1 MIKVVK
7 NGVVVSVLLDT
18 RTVNKEGTYPVKI
31 KVYFQGKPKYY
42 STGVCMSTKDELEEV
57 LESKSKKNIE
67 IQDIIG
73 KELSRILKN
82 VDILVERGTFSFS
95 NLNNMLGKNI
105 GGTLNEMISAK
116 IKELENEEK
125 FGTSAFYKG
134 TLSLLK
140 RYMKHDVP
148 INEVTVEWLN
158 GLEKFILKTANQTTV
173 AMNMRNIRATMN
185 IAKQVGVIR
194 ESDYP
199 FGRGKYQIKEGSRKK
214 KALNKKQLKVI
225 AEYSDGSITTEFY
238 RDLWLFIYFCNG
250 LNVADLISLKFSDI
264 QNGEISFIR
273 KKTKDRTR
281 DVKRIYA
288 AITPEMYSIINKW
301 GNDPKKSVYIFP
313 FLKPGDSAWEHE
325 KKKKNLTKLINKRMK
340 MIGEKLNFGKTTTYV
355 ARHTYATVLRN
366 EGVPISIIS
375 PMLGHSSV
383 TTTEIYL
390 ADLGSEYRAQ
400 KYKPIELL
408 KAYISSIR
416 AIF

>member
-42 STGVCMSTKDELEEV
+42 PTGICMSTKEELEEV

-125 FGTSAFYKG
+125 FGSSAFYKG

-148 INEVTVEWLN
+148 IKEVTVEWLN

-199 FGRGKYQIKEGSRKK
+199 FGRGKYQIKEGSGKK
-214 KALNKKQLKVI
+214 KALNKKQLKAI
-225 AEYSDGSITTEFY
+225 AEYSDGSMTTEFY

-273 KKTKDRTR
+273 KKTKDRTH

-340 MIGEKLNFGKTTTYV
+340 MIGEKLNLGKITTYV

-390 ADLGSEYRAQ
+390 ADLESEYRA
-400 KYKPIELL
+400 KNASLL
-408 KAYISSIR
+408 S
-416 AIF
+416 F

>member
-1 MIKVVK
+1 MIKVIK

-42 STGVCMSTKDELEEV
+42 PTGICMSTKEELEEV

-199 FGRGKYQIKEGSRKK
+199 FGRGKYQIKEGSGKK
-214 KALNKKQLKVI
+214 KALNKKQLKAI
-225 AEYSDGSITTEFY
+225 AEYSDGSMTTEFY

-340 MIGEKLNFGKTTTYV
+340 MIGEKLNLGKITTYV

-390 ADLGSEYRAQ
+390 ADLESEYRA
-400 KYKPIELL
+400 KNASLL
-408 KAYISSIR
+408 S
-416 AIF
+416 F

>member
-42 STGVCMSTKDELEEV
+42 PTGICMSTKEELEEV

-148 INEVTVEWLN
+148 IKEVTVEWLN

-173 AMNMRNIRATMN
+173 AMNMRNIRAIMN

-199 FGRGKYQIKEGSRKK
+199 FGRGKYQIKEGSGKK
-214 KALNKKQLKVI
+214 KALNKKQLKAI
-225 AEYSDGSITTEFY
+225 AEYSDGNMTTEFY

-340 MIGEKLNFGKTTTYV
+340 MIGEKLNLGKITTYV

-390 ADLGSEYRAQ
+390 ADLESEYRA
-400 KYKPIELL
+400 KNASLL
-408 KAYISSIR
+408 S
-416 AIF
+416 F

>member
-42 STGVCMSTKDELEEV
+42 PTGICMSTKEELEEV

-67 IQDIIG
+67 IQYIIH
-73 KELSRILKN
+73 KEFNRILKN

-199 FGRGKYQIKEGSRKK
+199 FGRGKYQIKEGSGKK
-214 KALNKKQLKVI
+214 KALNKKQLKAI
-225 AEYSDGSITTEFY
+225 AEYSDGSMTTEFY

-325 KKKKNLTKLINKRMK
+325 KKKKNHTKLINKRMK
-340 MIGEKLNFGKTTTYV
+340 MIGEKLNLGKITTYV

-390 ADLGSEYRAQ
+390 ADLESEYRA
-400 KYKPIELL
+400 KNASLL
-408 KAYISSIR
+408 S
-416 AIF
+416 F

>member
-1 MIKVVK
+1 MTKSVI
-7 NGVVVSVLLDT
+7 NGVVVSVFLDT
-18 RTVNKEGTYPVKI
+18 RTVNKKGTYPVKI

-42 STGVCMSTKDELEEV
+42 PTGICMSTKEELEEV

-67 IQDIIG
+67 IQDIIH
-73 KELSRILKN
+73 KEFNRISKN
-82 VDILVERGTFSFS
+82 INILVERGTFSFS

-140 RYMKHDVP
+140 RYIKHDVP
-148 INEVTVEWLN
+148 IKEVTVEWLN

-199 FGRGKYQIKEGSRKK
+199 FGRGKYQIKESSGKK
-214 KALNKKQLKVI
+214 KALNKKQLKAI
-225 AEYSDGSITTEFY
+225 AEYSDGSMTTEFY

-281 DVKRIYA
+281 DIKRIYA

-301 GNDPKKSVYIFP
+301 GNDPKKSIYIFP

-340 MIGEKLNFGKTTTYV
+340 MIGEKLNLGKITTYV

-390 ADLGSEYRAQ
+390 ADLESEYRA
-400 KYKPIELL
+400 KNASLL
-408 KAYISSIR
+408 S
-416 AIF
+416 F

>member
-42 STGVCMSTKDELEEV
+42 PTGICMNTKEELEEV

-199 FGRGKYQIKEGSRKK
+199 FGRGKYQIKEGSGKK
-214 KALNKKQLKVI
+214 KALNKKQLKAI
-225 AEYSDGSITTEFY
+225 AEYSDGSMTTEFY

-340 MIGEKLNFGKTTTYV
+340 IIGEKLNFGKITTYV

-390 ADLGSEYRAQ
+390 ADLESEYRA
-400 KYKPIELL
+400 KNASLL
-408 KAYISSIR
+408 S
-416 AIF
+416 F

>member
-42 STGVCMSTKDELEEV
+42 PTGICMSTKEELEEV

-105 GGTLNEMISAK
+105 GGSLNEMISAK

-125 FGTSAFYKG
+125 FGSSAFYKG

-148 INEVTVEWLN
+148 IKEVTVEWLN

-199 FGRGKYQIKEGSRKK
+199 FGRGKYQIKEGSGKK
-214 KALNKKQLKVI
+214 KALNKKQLKAI
-225 AEYSDGSITTEFY
+225 AEYSDGSMTTEFY

-340 MIGEKLNFGKTTTYV
+340 MIGEKLNLGKITTYV
-355 ARHTYATVLRN
+355 ARH
-366 EGVPISIIS
+366 
-375 PMLGHSSV
+375 
-383 TTTEIYL
+383 
-390 ADLGSEYRAQ
+390 SEFSF
-400 KYKPIELL
+400 PL
-408 KAYISSIR
+408 KFKHLQTFA
-416 AIF
+416 A

>member
-18 RTVNKEGTYPVKI
+18 RTANKEGTYPVKI

-42 STGVCMSTKDELEEV
+42 STGICMSTKDELEEV

-116 IKELENEEK
+116 IKELDNEEK
-125 FGTSAFYKG
+125 FGSSAFYKG

-140 RYMKHDVP
+140 RYMKHDIL

-158 GLEKFILKTANQTTV
+158 GLEKFILKTASQTTA
-173 AMNMRNIRATMN
+173 AMNMRNIRTIMN
-185 IAKQVGVIR
+185 IAKQTGVIR

-199 FGRGKYQIKEGSRKK
+199 FGRGKYQIKEGSGKK
-214 KALNKKQLKVI
+214 KALNKKQLKAI
-225 AEYSDGSITTEFY
+225 AEYSDGSMTTEFY

-313 FLKPGDSAWEHE
+313 FLKPSDSAWEHE

-340 MIGEKLNFGKTTTYV
+340 MIGEKLNFGKITTYV

-390 ADLGSEYRAQ
+390 ADLESEYRA
-400 KYKPIELL
+400 KNASLL
-408 KAYISSIR
+408 S
-416 AIF
+416 F

>member
-42 STGVCMSTKDELEEV
+42 STGICMSTKDELEEV

-158 GLEKFILKTANQTTV
+158 GLEKFILKTASQTTV

-199 FGRGKYQIKEGSRKK
+199 FGRGKYQIKEGSGKK
-214 KALNKKQLKVI
+214 KALNKKQLKAI
-225 AEYSDGSITTEFY
+225 AEYSDGSMTTEFY

-301 GNDPKKSVYIFP
+301 GNDPKKSIYIFP

-340 MIGEKLNFGKTTTYV
+340 MIGEKLNLGKITTYV

-390 ADLGSEYRAQ
+390 ADLESEYRA
-400 KYKPIELL
+400 KDASLL
-408 KAYISSIR
+408 S
-416 AIF
+416 F

>member
-1 MIKVVK
+1 MTKSVI
-7 NGVVVSVLLDT
+7 NGVVVSVFLDT
-18 RTVNKEGTYPVKI
+18 RTVNKKGTYPVKI

-42 STGVCMSTKDELEEV
+42 PTGICMSTKEELEEV

-67 IQDIIG
+67 IQDIIH
-73 KELSRILKN
+73 KEFNRISKN
-82 VDILVERGTFSFS
+82 INILVERGTFSFS

-140 RYMKHDVP
+140 RYIKHDVP
-148 INEVTVEWLN
+148 IKEVTVEWLN

-199 FGRGKYQIKEGSRKK
+199 FGRGKYQIKEGSGKK
-214 KALNKKQLKVI
+214 KALNKKQLKAI
-225 AEYSDGSITTEFY
+225 AEYSDGSMTTEFY

-273 KKTKDRTR
+273 KKTKDRTH

-340 MIGEKLNFGKTTTYV
+340 MIGEKLNLGKITTYV

-390 ADLGSEYRAQ
+390 ADLESEYRA
-400 KYKPIELL
+400 KNASLL
-408 KAYISSIR
+408 S
-416 AIF
+416 F

>member
-42 STGVCMSTKDELEEV
+42 PTGICMSTKEELEEV

-105 GGTLNEMISAK
+105 GGSLNEMISAK

-125 FGTSAFYKG
+125 FGSSAFYKG

-148 INEVTVEWLN
+148 IKEVTVEWLN

-173 AMNMRNIRATMN
+173 AMNMRKIRATMN

-199 FGRGKYQIKEGSRKK
+199 FGRGKYQIKEGSGKK
-214 KALNKKQLKVI
+214 KALNKKQLKAI
-225 AEYSDGSITTEFY
+225 AEYSDGSMTTEFY

-273 KKTKDRTR
+273 KKTKDRTH

-340 MIGEKLNFGKTTTYV
+340 MIGEKLNLGKITTYV

-390 ADLGSEYRAQ
+390 ADLESEYRA
-400 KYKPIELL
+400 KNASLL
-408 KAYISSIR
+408 S
-416 AIF
+416 F

>member
-1 MIKVVK
+1 MTKSVI
-7 NGVVVSVLLDT
+7 NGVVVSVFLDT
-18 RTVNKEGTYPVKI
+18 RTVNKKGTYPVKI

-42 STGVCMSTKDELEEV
+42 PTGICMSTKEELEEV

-67 IQDIIG
+67 IQYIIH
-73 KELSRILKN
+73 KEFNRILKN

-148 INEVTVEWLN
+148 IKEVTVEWLN

-199 FGRGKYQIKEGSRKK
+199 FGRGKYQIKEGSGKK
-214 KALNKKQLKVI
+214 KALNKKQLKAI
-225 AEYSDGSITTEFY
+225 AEYSDGSMTTEFY

-340 MIGEKLNFGKTTTYV
+340 MIGEKLNLGKITTYV

-390 ADLGSEYRAQ
+390 ADLESEYRA
-400 KYKPIELL
+400 KNASLL
-408 KAYISSIR
+408 S
-416 AIF
+416 F

>member
-42 STGVCMSTKDELEEV
+42 PTGICMSTKEELEEV

-199 FGRGKYQIKEGSRKK
+199 FGRGKYQIKESSGKK
-214 KALNKKQLKVI
+214 KALNKKQLKAI
-225 AEYSDGSITTEFY
+225 AEYNDGSMTTEFY

-264 QNGEISFIR
+264 QNKTNLVFEKMKSDNSKIENLSIALNNIAKVYTDVNEKFIPAIEQILDIISVTYKNNINTIPENLLFLL
-273 KKTKDRTR
+273 RTSTALLKELAER
-281 DVKRIYA
+281 RIIPQNISKVQIDSVIEA
-288 AITPEMYSIINKW
+288 S
-301 GNDPKKSVYIFP
+301 NDISVSY
-313 FLKPGDSAWEHE
+313 
-325 KKKKNLTKLINKRMK
+325 
-340 MIGEKLNFGKTTTYV
+340 EKLRKEF
-355 ARHTYATVLRN
+355 
-366 EGVPISIIS
+366 
-375 PMLGHSSV
+375 M
-383 TTTEIYL
+383 
-390 ADLGSEYRAQ
+390 
-400 KYKPIELL
+400 
-408 KAYISSIR
+408 KA
-416 AIF
+416 A

>member
-42 STGVCMSTKDELEEV
+42 PTGICMSTKEELEEV

-67 IQDIIG
+67 IQDIIH
-73 KELSRILKN
+73 KEFNRILKN
-82 VDILVERGTFSFS
+82 VNILVERGTFSFS

-148 INEVTVEWLN
+148 IKEVTVEWLN

-199 FGRGKYQIKEGSRKK
+199 FGRGKYQIKEASGKK
-214 KALNKKQLKVI
+214 KALNKKQLKAI
-225 AEYSDGSITTEFY
+225 AEYSDGSMTTEFY

-301 GNDPKKSVYIFP
+301 GNDPKKSIYIFP

-340 MIGEKLNFGKTTTYV
+340 MIGEKLNLGKITTYV

-390 ADLGSEYRAQ
+390 ADLESEYRA
-400 KYKPIELL
+400 KNASLL
-408 KAYISSIR
+408 S
-416 AIF
+416 F

>member
-1 MIKVVK
+1 MTKSVI

-42 STGVCMSTKDELEEV
+42 PTGICMSTNEELEEV

-140 RYMKHDVP
+140 RYIKHDVP
-148 INEVTVEWLN
+148 IKEVTVEWLN

-199 FGRGKYQIKEGSRKK
+199 FGRGKYQIKEGSGKK
-214 KALNKKQLKVI
+214 KALNKKQLKAI
-225 AEYSDGSITTEFY
+225 AEYSDGSMTTEFY
-238 RDLWLFIYFCNG
+238 RDLWLFIYFCYG

-340 MIGEKLNFGKTTTYV
+340 MIGEKLNLGKITTYV

-390 ADLGSEYRAQ
+390 ADLESEYRA
-400 KYKPIELL
+400 KNASLL
-408 KAYISSIR
+408 S
-416 AIF
+416 F

>member
-42 STGVCMSTKDELEEV
+42 PTGICMSTKEELEEA

-199 FGRGKYQIKEGSRKK
+199 FGRGKYQIKEGSGKK
-214 KALNKKQLKVI
+214 KALNKKQLKAI
-225 AEYSDGSITTEFY
+225 AEYSDGSMTTEFY

-340 MIGEKLNFGKTTTYV
+340 MIGEKLNLGKITTYV

-390 ADLGSEYRAQ
+390 ADLESEYRA
-400 KYKPIELL
+400 KNASLL
-408 KAYISSIR
+408 S
-416 AIF
+416 F

>member
-1 MIKVVK
+1 
-7 NGVVVSVLLDT
+7 
-18 RTVNKEGTYPVKI
+18 
-31 KVYFQGKPKYY
+31 
-42 STGVCMSTKDELEEV
+42 
-57 LESKSKKNIE
+57 
-67 IQDIIG
+67 
-73 KELSRILKN
+73 
-82 VDILVERGTFSFS
+82 
-95 NLNNMLGKNI
+95 MLGKNI

-199 FGRGKYQIKEGSRKK
+199 FGRGKYQIKEGSGKK
-214 KALNKKQLKVI
+214 KALNKKQLKAI
-225 AEYSDGSITTEFY
+225 AEYRDGSMTTEFY

-301 GNDPKKSVYIFP
+301 GNDPKKKCLYFP
-313 FLKPGDSAWEHE
+313 VF
-325 KKKKNLTKLINKRMK
+325 
-340 MIGEKLNFGKTTTYV
+340 KTW
-355 ARHTYATVLRN
+355 
-366 EGVPISIIS
+366 
-375 PMLGHSSV
+375 
-383 TTTEIYL
+383 
-390 ADLGSEYRAQ
+390 
-400 KYKPIELL
+400 
-408 KAYISSIR
+408 
-416 AIF
+416 

>member
-1 MIKVVK
+1 MTKSVI
-7 NGVVVSVLLDT
+7 NGVVVSVFLDT
-18 RTVNKEGTYPVKI
+18 RTVNKKGTYPVKI
-31 KVYFQGKPKYY
+31 KVYFQGKPKCYP
-42 STGVCMSTKDELEEV
+42 TGICMSTKEELEEV

-67 IQDIIG
+67 IQYIIH
-73 KELSRILKN
+73 KEFNRILKN

-148 INEVTVEWLN
+148 IKEVTVEWLN

-199 FGRGKYQIKEGSRKK
+199 FGRGKYQIKEGSGKK
-214 KALNKKQLKVI
+214 KALNKKQLKAI
-225 AEYSDGSITTEFY
+225 AEYSDGSMTTEFY

-325 KKKKNLTKLINKRMK
+325 KKKKNHTKLINKRMK
-340 MIGEKLNFGKTTTYV
+340 MIGEKLNLGKITTYV

-390 ADLGSEYRAQ
+390 ADLESEYRA
-400 KYKPIELL
+400 KNASLL
-408 KAYISSIR
+408 S
-416 AIF
+416 F

>member
-1 MIKVVK
+1 MTKSVI
-7 NGVVVSVLLDT
+7 NGVVVSVFLDT
-18 RTVNKEGTYPVKI
+18 RTVNKKGTYPVKI

-42 STGVCMSTKDELEEV
+42 PTGICMSTKEELEEV

-67 IQDIIG
+67 IQYIIH
-73 KELSRILKN
+73 KEFNRILKN

-140 RYMKHDVP
+140 RYIKHDVP

-199 FGRGKYQIKEGSRKK
+199 FGRGKYQIKEGSGKK
-214 KALNKKQLKVI
+214 KALNKKQLKAI
-225 AEYSDGSITTEFY
+225 AEYSDGSMTTEFY

-340 MIGEKLNFGKTTTYV
+340 IIGEKLNLGKITTYV

-390 ADLGSEYRAQ
+390 ADLESEYRA
-400 KYKPIELL
+400 KNASLL
-408 KAYISSIR
+408 S
-416 AIF
+416 F

>member
-31 KVYFQGKPKYY
+31 KIYFQGKPKYY
-42 STGVCMSTKDELEEV
+42 PTGICMSTKEELEEV

-105 GGTLNEMISAK
+105 GGSLNEMISAK

-199 FGRGKYQIKEGSRKK
+199 FGRGKYQIKEGSGKK
-214 KALNKKQLKVI
+214 KALNKKQLKAI
-225 AEYSDGSITTEFY
+225 AEYSDGSMTTEFY

-325 KKKKNLTKLINKRMK
+325 KKKKNHTKLINKRMK
-340 MIGEKLNFGKTTTYV
+340 MIGEKLNLGKITTYV

-390 ADLGSEYRAQ
+390 ADLESEYRA
-400 KYKPIELL
+400 KNASLL
-408 KAYISSIR
+408 S
-416 AIF
+416 F

>member
-1 MIKVVK
+1 MTKSVI
-7 NGVVVSVLLDT
+7 NGVVVSVFLDT
-18 RTVNKEGTYPVKI
+18 RTVNKKGTYPVKI

-42 STGVCMSTKDELEEV
+42 PTGICMSTKEELEEV

-67 IQDIIG
+67 IKDIIG

-148 INEVTVEWLN
+148 IKEVTVEWLN

-199 FGRGKYQIKEGSRKK
+199 FGRGKYQIKEGSGKK
-214 KALNKKQLKVI
+214 KALNKKQLKAI
-225 AEYSDGSITTEFY
+225 AEYSDGSMTTEFY

-264 QNGEISFIR
+264 QNDEISFIR

-340 MIGEKLNFGKTTTYV
+340 MIGEKLNLGKITTYV

-390 ADLGSEYRAQ
+390 ADLESEYRA
-400 KYKPIELL
+400 KNASLL
-408 KAYISSIR
+408 S
-416 AIF
+416 F

>member
-1 MIKVVK
+1 MTKSII
-7 NGVVVSVLLDT
+7 NGVVVSVFLDT
-18 RTVNKEGTYPVKI
+18 RTVNKKGTYPVKI

-42 STGVCMSTKDELEEV
+42 PTGICMSTKEELEEV

-67 IQDIIG
+67 IQDIIH
-73 KELSRILKN
+73 KEFNRISKN
-82 VDILVERGTFSFS
+82 INILVERGTFSFS

-140 RYMKHDVP
+140 RYIKHDVP
-148 INEVTVEWLN
+148 IKEVTVEWLN

-199 FGRGKYQIKEGSRKK
+199 FGRGKYQIKESSGKK
-214 KALNKKQLKVI
+214 KALNKKQLKAI

-250 LNVADLISLKFSDI
+250 LNVTDLISLKFSDI

-301 GNDPKKSVYIFP
+301 GNDPKKSIYIFP

-340 MIGEKLNFGKTTTYV
+340 MIGEKLNLGKITTYV

-390 ADLGSEYRAQ
+390 ADLESEYRA
-400 KYKPIELL
+400 KNASLL
-408 KAYISSIR
+408 S
-416 AIF
+416 F

>member
-1 MIKVVK
+1 MTKSVI

-42 STGVCMSTKDELEEV
+42 PTGICMSTKEELEEV

-199 FGRGKYQIKEGSRKK
+199 FGRGKYQIKEGSGKK

-225 AEYSDGSITTEFY
+225 AEYSDGSMTTEFY

-340 MIGEKLNFGKTTTYV
+340 MIGEKLNLGKITTYV

-390 ADLGSEYRAQ
+390 ADLESEYRA
-400 KYKPIELL
+400 KNASLL
-408 KAYISSIR
+408 S
-416 AIF
+416 F

>member
-42 STGVCMSTKDELEEV
+42 PTGICMSTKEELEEV

-67 IQDIIG
+67 IQYIIH
-73 KELSRILKN
+73 KEFNRILKN

-148 INEVTVEWLN
+148 IKEVTVEWLN

-199 FGRGKYQIKEGSRKK
+199 FGRGKYQIKEGSGKK
-214 KALNKKQLKVI
+214 KALNKKQLKAI
-225 AEYSDGSITTEFY
+225 AEYSDGSMTTEFY

-340 MIGEKLNFGKTTTYV
+340 MIGEKLNLGKITTYV

-390 ADLGSEYRAQ
+390 ADLESEYRA
-400 KYKPIELL
+400 KNASLL
-408 KAYISSIR
+408 S
-416 AIF
+416 F

>member
-31 KVYFQGKPKYY
+31 KIYFQGKPKYY
-42 STGVCMSTKDELEEV
+42 PTGICMSTKEELEEV

-105 GGTLNEMISAK
+105 GGSLNEMISAK

-148 INEVTVEWLN
+148 IKEVTVEWLN

-199 FGRGKYQIKEGSRKK
+199 FGRGKYQIKEGSGKK
-214 KALNKKQLKVI
+214 KALNKKQLKAI
-225 AEYSDGSITTEFY
+225 AEYSDGSMTTEFY

-340 MIGEKLNFGKTTTYV
+340 MIGEKLNLGKITTYV

-390 ADLGSEYRAQ
+390 ADLESEYRA
-400 KYKPIELL
+400 KNASLL
-408 KAYISSIR
+408 S
-416 AIF
+416 F

>member
-1 MIKVVK
+1 MTKSVI
-7 NGVVVSVLLDT
+7 NGVVVSVFLDT
-18 RTVNKEGTYPVKI
+18 QTVNKKGTYPVKI

-42 STGVCMSTKDELEEV
+42 PTGICMSTKEELEEV

-67 IQDIIG
+67 IQYIIH
-73 KELSRILKN
+73 KEFNRILKN

-199 FGRGKYQIKEGSRKK
+199 FGRGKYQIKEGSGKK
-214 KALNKKQLKVI
+214 KALNKKQLKAI
-225 AEYSDGSITTEFY
+225 AEYSDGSMTTEFY

-340 MIGEKLNFGKTTTYV
+340 MIGEKLNLGKITTYV

-390 ADLGSEYRAQ
+390 ADLESEYRA
-400 KYKPIELL
+400 KNASLL
-408 KAYISSIR
+408 S
-416 AIF
+416 F

>member
-1 MIKVVK
+1 MTKSVI
-7 NGVVVSVLLDT
+7 NGVVVSVFLDT
-18 RTVNKEGTYPVKI
+18 RTVNKKGTYPVKI

-42 STGVCMSTKDELEEV
+42 PTGICMSTKEELEEV

-67 IQDIIG
+67 IQDIIH
-73 KELSRILKN
+73 KEFNRISKN
-82 VDILVERGTFSFS
+82 INILVERGTFSFS

-140 RYMKHDVP
+140 RYIKHDVP
-148 INEVTVEWLN
+148 IKEVTVEWLN

-199 FGRGKYQIKEGSRKK
+199 FGRGKYQIKESSGKK
-214 KALNKKQLKVI
+214 KALNKKQLKAI
-225 AEYSDGSITTEFY
+225 AEYSDGSMTTEFY

-301 GNDPKKSVYIFP
+301 GNDPKKSIYIFP

-340 MIGEKLNFGKTTTYV
+340 MIGEKLNLGKITTYT
-355 ARHTYATVLRN
+355 A
-366 EGVPISIIS
+366 S
-375 PMLGHSSV
+375 HSDFSF
-383 TTTEIYL
+383 
-390 ADLGSEYRAQ
+390 
-400 KYKPIELL
+400 LL
-408 KAYISSIR
+408 KFKHLQ
-416 AIF
+416 IFAA

>member
-42 STGVCMSTKDELEEV
+42 PTGICMSTKEELEEV

-105 GGTLNEMISAK
+105 GGSLNEMISAK

-140 RYMKHDVP
+140 RYIKHDVP
-148 INEVTVEWLN
+148 IKEVTVEWLN

-199 FGRGKYQIKEGSRKK
+199 FGRGKYQIKEGSGKK
-214 KALNKKQLKVI
+214 KALNKKQLKAI
-225 AEYSDGSITTEFY
+225 AEYSDGSMTTEFY

-340 MIGEKLNFGKTTTYV
+340 IIGEKLNLGKITTYV

-390 ADLGSEYRAQ
+390 ADLESEYRA
-400 KYKPIELL
+400 KNASLL
-408 KAYISSIR
+408 S
-416 AIF
+416 F

>member
-42 STGVCMSTKDELEEV
+42 PTGICMSTKEELEEV

-105 GGTLNEMISAK
+105 GGILNEMISAK

-140 RYMKHDVP
+140 RYIKHDVP

-199 FGRGKYQIKEGSRKK
+199 FGRGKYQIKEGSGKK
-214 KALNKKQLKVI
+214 KALNKKQLKAI
-225 AEYSDGSITTEFY
+225 AEYSDGSMTTEFY

-340 MIGEKLNFGKTTTYV
+340 MIGEKLNLGKITTYV

-390 ADLGSEYRAQ
+390 ADLESEYRA
-400 KYKPIELL
+400 KNASLL
-408 KAYISSIR
+408 S
-416 AIF
+416 F

>member
-42 STGVCMSTKDELEEV
+42 PTGICMSTKEELEEV

-199 FGRGKYQIKEGSRKK
+199 FGRGKYQIKEGSGKK
-214 KALNKKQLKVI
+214 KALNKKQLKAI
-225 AEYSDGSITTEFY
+225 AEYSDGSMTTEFY

-264 QNGEISFIR
+264 QNGEISFIK

-340 MIGEKLNFGKTTTYV
+340 MIGEKLNLGKITTYV

-390 ADLGSEYRAQ
+390 ADLESEYRA
-400 KYKPIELL
+400 KNASLL
-408 KAYISSIR
+408 S
-416 AIF
+416 F

>member
-1 MIKVVK
+1 MTKSVI
-7 NGVVVSVLLDT
+7 NGVVVSVFLDT
-18 RTVNKEGTYPVKI
+18 RTVNKKGTYPVKI

-42 STGVCMSTKDELEEV
+42 PTGICMSTKEELEEV

-67 IQDIIG
+67 IQDIIH
-73 KELSRILKN
+73 KEFNRISKN
-82 VDILVERGTFSFS
+82 VNILVERGTFSFS

-148 INEVTVEWLN
+148 IKEVTVEWLN

-199 FGRGKYQIKEGSRKK
+199 FGRGKYQIKEGSGKK
-214 KALNKKQLKVI
+214 KALNKKQLKAI
-225 AEYSDGSITTEFY
+225 AEYSDGSMTTEFY

-301 GNDPKKSVYIFP
+301 GNDLKKSIYIFP

-340 MIGEKLNFGKTTTYV
+340 MIGEKLNLGKITTYV

-390 ADLGSEYRAQ
+390 ADLESEYRA
-400 KYKPIELL
+400 KNASLL
-408 KAYISSIR
+408 S
-416 AIF
+416 F

>member
-1 MIKVVK
+1 MIKVIK

-42 STGVCMSTKDELEEV
+42 PTGICMSTKEELEEV

-199 FGRGKYQIKEGSRKK
+199 FGRGKYQIKEGSGKK
-214 KALNKKQLKVI
+214 KALNKKQLKAI
-225 AEYSDGSITTEFY
+225 AEYSDGSMTTEFY

-301 GNDPKKSVYIFP
+301 GNGPKKSVYIFP

-340 MIGEKLNFGKTTTYV
+340 MIGEKLNLGKITTYV
-355 ARHTYATVLRN
+355 ARHTYATALRN

-390 ADLGSEYRAQ
+390 ADLESEYRA
-400 KYKPIELL
+400 KNASLL
-408 KAYISSIR
+408 S
-416 AIF
+416 F

>member
-42 STGVCMSTKDELEEV
+42 PTGICMSTKEELEEV

-105 GGTLNEMISAK
+105 GGSLNEMISAK

-125 FGTSAFYKG
+125 FGSSAFYKG

-148 INEVTVEWLN
+148 IKEVTVEWLN

-199 FGRGKYQIKEGSRKK
+199 FGRGKYQIKEGSGKK
-214 KALNKKQLKVI
+214 KALNKKQLKAI
-225 AEYSDGSITTEFY
+225 AEYSDGSMTTEFY

-273 KKTKDRTR
+273 KKTKDRTH

-340 MIGEKLNFGKTTTYV
+340 IIGEKLNLGKITTYV

-390 ADLGSEYRAQ
+390 ADLESEYRA
-400 KYKPIELL
+400 KNASLL
-408 KAYISSIR
+408 S
-416 AIF
+416 F

>member
-42 STGVCMSTKDELEEV
+42 PTGICMSTKEELEEV

-105 GGTLNEMISAK
+105 GGSLNEMISAK

-125 FGTSAFYKG
+125 FGSSAFYKG

-148 INEVTVEWLN
+148 IKEVTVEWLN

-199 FGRGKYQIKEGSRKK
+199 FGRGKYQIKEGSGKK
-214 KALNKKQLKVI
+214 KALNKKQLKAI
-225 AEYSDGSITTEFY
+225 AEYSDGSMTTEFY

-273 KKTKDRTR
+273 KKTKDRTH

-340 MIGEKLNFGKTTTYV
+340 MIGEKLNLGKITTYV

-390 ADLGSEYRAQ
+390 ADLESEYRVKNAS
-400 KYKPIELL
+400 LL
-408 KAYISSIR
+408 S
-416 AIF
+416 F

>member
-42 STGVCMSTKDELEEV
+42 PTGICMSTKEELEEV

-67 IQDIIG
+67 IQYIIH
-73 KELSRILKN
+73 KEFNRILKN

-199 FGRGKYQIKEGSRKK
+199 FGRGKYQIKEGSGKK
-214 KALNKKQLKVI
+214 KALNKKQLKAI
-225 AEYSDGSITTEFY
+225 AEYRDGSMTTEFY

-288 AITPEMYSIINKW
+288 AITPKMYSIINKW

-340 MIGEKLNFGKTTTYV
+340 MIGEKLNFGKITTYV

-390 ADLGSEYRAQ
+390 ADLESEYRA
-400 KYKPIELL
+400 KNASLL
-408 KAYISSIR
+408 S
-416 AIF
+416 F

>member
-18 RTVNKEGTYPVKI
+18 RTVNKKGTYPVKI

-42 STGVCMSTKDELEEV
+42 PTGICMSTKEELEEV

-67 IQDIIG
+67 IQYIIH
-73 KELSRILKN
+73 KEFNRILKN

-199 FGRGKYQIKEGSRKK
+199 FGRGKYQIKEGSGKK
-214 KALNKKQLKVI
+214 KALNKKQLKAI
-225 AEYSDGSITTEFY
+225 AEYSDGSMTTEFY

-340 MIGEKLNFGKTTTYV
+340 MIGEKLNLGKITTYV

-366 EGVPISIIS
+366 EGIPISIIS

-390 ADLGSEYRAQ
+390 ADLESEYRA
-400 KYKPIELL
+400 KNASLL
-408 KAYISSIR
+408 S
-416 AIF
+416 F

>member
-18 RTVNKEGTYPVKI
+18 RTINKEGTYPVKI

-42 STGVCMSTKDELEEV
+42 STGICMSTKDELEEV

-116 IKELENEEK
+116 IKELDNEEK
-125 FGTSAFYKG
+125 FGSSTFYKG

-140 RYMKHDVP
+140 RYIKHDVL

-158 GLEKFILKTANQTTV
+158 GLEKFILKTASQTTV
-173 AMNMRNIRATMN
+173 AMNMRNIRTIMN

-199 FGRGKYQIKEGSRKK
+199 FGRGKYQIKEGSGKK
-214 KALNKKQLKVI
+214 KALNKKQLKAI
-225 AEYSDGSITTEFY
+225 AEYSDGSMTTEFY

-301 GNDPKKSVYIFP
+301 GNDPKKSIYIFP

-340 MIGEKLNFGKTTTYV
+340 MIGEKLNLGKITTYV

-390 ADLGSEYRAQ
+390 ADLESEYRA
-400 KYKPIELL
+400 KNASLL
-408 KAYISSIR
+408 S
-416 AIF
+416 F

>member
-1 MIKVVK
+1 MTKSVI
-7 NGVVVSVLLDT
+7 NGVVVSVFLDT
-18 RTVNKEGTYPVKI
+18 RTVNKKGTYPVKI

-42 STGVCMSTKDELEEV
+42 PTGICMSTKEELEEV

-67 IQDIIG
+67 IQYIIH
-73 KELSRILKN
+73 KEFNRILKN

-199 FGRGKYQIKEGSRKK
+199 FGRGKYQIKEGSGKK
-214 KALNKKQLKVI
+214 KALNKKQLKAI
-225 AEYSDGSITTEFY
+225 AEYSDGSMTTEFY

-340 MIGEKLNFGKTTTYV
+340 MIGEKLNLGKIPTYV

-390 ADLGSEYRAQ
+390 ADLESEYRA
-400 KYKPIELL
+400 KNASLL
-408 KAYISSIR
+408 S
-416 AIF
+416 F